1 MQNHVKHTSFVE
13 SLPKNQIISNERT
26 RSQSPARS
34 CRTIRTSLFPAVIEK
49 ESDLAA
55 LSGTDQLLFDNIR
68 AFSRRECEENLSRIS
83 GDPAPIPSRFIG
95 TLPPSPR
102 VSNSEETSDSSA
114 AEEDDT
120 ITILTYS
127 KCPYADFQQSMKE
140 MVEARVASC
149 GVVDMEFLKELLC
162 RYIDL
167 NSAKFYGCIIRAF
180 FDLFVISTEDIG
192 RSPAHRRP
200 WIGSGRRRLKLEI
213 KRVRK
218 FCQNQFVPR

>member
-1 MQNHVKHTSFVE
+1 MQKNIKHISYVE

-34 CRTIRTSLFPAVIEK
+34 CRTIRTSSFPALIEK
-49 ESDLAA
+49 ELDLAA
-55 LSGTDQLLFDNIR
+55 LSGTDQFLFDNIR

-83 GDPAPIPSRFIG
+83 GDPAPIQSRFVG
-95 TLPPSPR
+95 TLPPSSR
-102 VSNSEETSDSSA
+102 VSISEETSDSSA

-127 KCPYADFQQSMKE
+127 KSPYTDFRQSMQE
-140 MVEARVASC
+140 MVEARVVGY
-149 GVVDMEFLKELLC
+149 GVVDKEFLEELLF
-162 RYIDL
+162 RYLHL
-167 NSAKFYGCIIRAF
+167 NSAKFHGCIIRAF
-180 FDLFVISTEDIG
+180 LDLIVISTEDFG
-192 RSPAHRRP
+192 RSPTRRRP

-218 FCQNQFVPR
+218 FCQNQFVPK